1 MLPMHFYYFIQPFTS
16 LSLSLL
22 ICSVRDVKMQK
33 AGELN
38 ERTIH
43 QEAGETLCVCLI

>member
-16 LSLSLL
+16 LSLRQQFADLQ
-22 ICSVRDVKMQK
+22 CSARDVKMQK
-33 AGELN
+33 AGELS

-43 QEAGETLCVCLI
+43 REAGETL